1 MLNDYK
7 LLQVKREENIPELRI
22 VVKHKSSKITEIYTH
37 VSRKSIG
44 RIKSPLDTLNLK
56 RGVVSDKNC

>member
-22 VVKHKSSKITEIYTH
+22 VVKHKSSKTTEIYTY
-37 VSRKSIG
+37 VSTKSIG

>member
-22 VVKHKSSKITEIYTH
+22 VVKHKSSKTSGIYTH
-37 VSRKSIG
+37 VSTKSIG

>member
-7 LLQVKREENIPELRI
+7 LLQEKREENIPELRI
-22 VVKHKSSKITEIYTH
+22 VVKHKSSKTTEIYTY
-37 VSRKSIG
+37 VSTKSIG

>member
-7 LLQVKREENIPELRI
+7 LLQEKREENIPELRI

>member
-7 LLQVKREENIPELRI
+7 LLQEKREENIPELRI
-22 VVKHKSSKITEIYTH
+22 VVKHKSSKTTEIYTH

>member
-1 MLNDYK
+1 MLYDYK

-22 VVKHKSSKITEIYTH
+22 VVKHKSSKTTEIYTH
-37 VSRKSIG
+37 VSTKSIG